1 MDSEVEKYMR
11 ILYPNYEQEY
21 IEATEKFRRTQA
33 LVAENIDAIDEIYN
47 NSIGENDSGTQVL
60 EAIMKKIKSNNYFH
74 MLYPQ
79 FDSLTTGEKIAA
91 MEVSAFLDENI
102 DQIDEIFNNAMDD
115 ASKRSEAHNTPEE
128 VLQDVITSMK
138 IERFLGI
145 LHSGDEAKE
154 TDDISLENEKAF
166 IKNHLKE
173 IETQYQILMQKEE
186 DLTEN
191 EAIKRTIED
200 MKERNNDK
208 VNIRNVLQVA
218 TQKDGI
224 TNEDIV
230 AAERATKVQEK
241 EGVTKDG

>member
-1 MDSEVEKYMR
+1 MDLKVEKYMR
-11 ILYPNYEQEY
+11 ILYPNYDQEST
-21 IEATEKFRRTQA
+21 EPTEKFKRDQA
-33 LVAENIDAIDEIYN
+33 LMGRNIDAIDEIYN
-47 NSIGENDSGTQVL
+47 NSIGENNSGTQVL
-60 EAIMKKIKSNNYFH
+60 GAIMKRIKSNNYFH

-102 DQIDEIFNNAMDD
+102 DRIDEFYNDVMNNPTG
-115 ASKRSEAHNTPEE
+115 KTGVPKPPED
-128 VLQDVITSMK
+128 VLQFAITSMK
-138 IERFLGI
+138 IERYLGI
-145 LHSGDEAKE
+145 LHSGDEGKV
-154 TDDISLENEKAF
+154 TDLTTLGNEKAF
-166 IKNHLKE
+166 IKSHLQE
-173 IETQYQILMQKEE
+173 IETQYQVLMQMEE
-186 DLTEN
+186 GITEN

-230 AAERATKVQEK
+230 AAERATSEPEK
-241 EGVTKDG
+241 EGVAKDG

>member
-1 MDSEVEKYMR
+1 MDSKVEKYMR
-11 ILYPNYEQEY
+11 ILYPNYDQEY
-21 IEATEKFRRTQA
+21 IEPTEKFKRNQV
-33 LVAENIDAIDEIYN
+33 LIGENVDAIDEIYN
-47 NSIGENDSGTQVL
+47 NSIGEDYSGTQVL

-74 MLYPQ
+74 MLYPH

-115 ASKRSEAHNTPEE
+115 VSKRPDAPQKPEE
-128 VLQDVITSMK
+128 VLQSVITSMK
-138 IERFLGI
+138 IDRFLGI
-145 LHSGDEAKE
+145 LHSDDEGKATDE
-154 TDDISLENEKAF
+154 TSLENEKAF
-166 IKNHLKE
+166 IKSHLKE
-173 IETQYQILMQKEE
+173 IETQYQILMQREE
-186 DLTEN
+186 DIE
-191 EAIKRTIED
+191 ESDAIKRTIED

-230 AAERATKVQEK
+230 AAERATKEPEK